1 MFLEPNVFFN
11 RFCGYFSLESRYL
24 HIFADPDSGSQKVA
38 NPNDPDPKTCSKQLK
53 PKSLYLPVATGNA
66 YNL

>member
-1 MFLEPNVFFN
+1 MDI
-11 RFCGYFSLESRYL
+11 FSLESRYL
-24 HIFADPDSGSQKVA
+24 HIFADSDSGSQKVA